1 MPAVYQDR
9 CDISLYDAQYIGVH
23 KVPIPQKII
32 DRVLAALVRFKWIC
46 QDFGVRNDQIRIV
59 ATEATREALNSHEY
73 REQIEL
79 KTGWKVDILP
89 KEEEGRVGAMGI
101 ASSFSNIKGLALD
114 LGGGSIQMTWII
126 AKDGDVKISPKGSVS
141 FPYGAA
147 ALMNKLGTTPE
158 AQVVDRF
165 QNELISHFKKAI
177 DDLETPQSLM
187 EDAKRNGLTIYLSG
201 GGFRGWGYIL
211 MSMHAVKP
219 YPIPTI
225 NGFRV
230 LRSGFLPDSATLPSD
245 NSVFRVSSRRA
256 SQVSAVTF
264 IITALTR
271 SLPDLANIYFAQGG
285 VREGLLF
292 SKLSPST
299 RSQSPLVTA
308 TLPYAPLSTHT
319 LLALLQS
326 AIPRLSPT
334 ESTGPIVMF
343 SSSKF
348 LVSIIHL
355 LAAHSSLPKDVRP
368 AAALRSTTTGLI
380 ASAHGISHEERALI
394 ALILCERWGGEI
406 SPSDIDF
413 RNALAE
419 IVGAEAAWWAKYV
432 GRVAQGLGDLF
443 PAGLIRDRKEDK
455 TTIDLAARWS
465 VLNLSKKKSSDKTE
479 RVVVLDVSALGA
491 GITED
496 VLSEWQD
503 AIERVGKKKNWV
515 VDQRSTFG
523 YVVEVQVKRG

>member
-9 CDISLYDAQYIGVH
+9 CDVSLYDAQYVNGH

-32 DRVLAALVRFKWIC
+32 DRILAALLRFKRIC
-46 QDFGVRNDQIRIV
+46 QDFGVRHDQIRIV

-73 REQIEL
+73 REQIES
-79 KTGWKVDILP
+79 KTGWKVDMLP

-101 ASSFSNIKGLALD
+101 ASGFSSVKGLALD

-126 AKDGDVKISPKGSVS
+126 SKDGDVEISRKGSVS

-147 ALMNKLGTTPE
+147 ALMNKLGTNSEPQ
-158 AQVVDRF
+158 AADRF
-165 QNELISHFKKAI
+165 QNELSSNFEQAI
-177 DDLETPQSLM
+177 EDLEIPQSLTK
-187 EDAKRNGLTIYLSG
+187 DAENNGFTLYLSG
-201 GGFRGWGYIL
+201 GGFRGWGYVL

-230 LRSGFLPDSATLPSD
+230 LRSGFLPDSVTLPSD
-245 NSVFRVSSRRA
+245 NSTFRVSSRRV
-256 SQVSAVTF
+256 SQISAVTF

-271 SLPDLANIYFAQGG
+271 SLPNLANVYFAQGG

-299 RSQSPLVTA
+299 RSQSPLVAA
-308 TLPYAPLSTHT
+308 TLPYAPHSTQA
-319 LLALLQS
+319 LLALLRS
-326 AIPRLSPT
+326 AIPPLSPT
-334 ESTGPIVMF
+334 EFTGLTLMF
-343 SSSKF
+343 SSSGF

-380 ASAHGISHEERALI
+380 AGAHGISHEERALI

-419 IVGAEAAWWAKYV
+419 IVGAEAAWWTKYV
-432 GRVAQGLGDLF
+432 GRVTRGLGGLF
-443 PAGLIRDRKEDK
+443 PAGLIRAREEDK
-455 TTIDLAARWS
+455 STIDLAARWS
-465 VLNLSKKKSSDKTE
+465 VLNLSKRGSSDKTE
-479 RVVVLDVSALGA
+479 RVIVLDISPLEGE
-491 GITED
+491 ITED
-496 VLSEWQD
+496 VLTEWQD
-503 AIERVGKKKNWV
+503 AMEKVGKKKNWA
-515 VDQRSTFG
+515 VDQHSTFG
-523 YVVEVQVKRG
+523 YRVEVQIKKK